1 MHFSGSEQRVLP
13 KLWLISPQLRSWRST
28 QRNRTSMMTQ
38 QPAVSTNC
46 PSSTTR
52 ISPWPSLAL
61 WRFDRLFLYLRNFK
75 HLLYRLTIWSGFQS
89 GAENSKKT
97 LEPCT
102 LGTTSSLTPS
112 LSPKLGRRP
121 PHQELCLLSFLLW
134 SPFSWLA
141 NKLYV
146 V

>member
-13 KLWLISPQLRSWRST
+13 TMWLMCPQLRSWRLT
-28 QRNRTSMMTQ
+28 QRNRTSMMTREIV
-38 QPAVSTNC
+38 PSTNC
-46 PSSTTR
+46 PSLTMR

-61 WRFDRLFLYLRNFK
+61 WRFDGLFLYLRNFK

-102 LGTTSSLTPS
+102 SGTTSSLTPS
-112 LSPKLGRRP
+112 LSQKLGRRHP
-121 PHQELCLLSFLLW
+121 LQELCLLSFLLW